1 MITYLFDKSFHNLF
15 DNHAMFKHIYYW
27 DKYVNP
33 ETKKRCQNWCSQFNY
48 AKEALKLIK
57 QVKSEVIY

>member
-1 MITYLFDKSFHNLF
+1 MWIFTGG
-15 DNHAMFKHIYYW
+15 NHAMFKHIYYW

-33 ETKKRCQNWCSQFNY
+33 ETKKRCQNCCSHFNY
-48 AKEALKLIK
+48 ANEALKLIK